1 MQTDALKPRLV
12 SLPTAEFAERAA
24 ALIVEE
30 IRGAIAARGACRLS
44 LSGGETPRA
53 IYAALPSDLPW
64 EKVWITFG
72 DERCVP
78 PDHADSNYKMAR
90 EALFDRVPAA
100 HVFRIRGEVS
110 QEQAAGEYEQLLA
123 TEAARTGEARY
134 VHDLILLGMGEDG
147 HTASLFPG
155 METLQETVRN
165 VVPAFGPKPPPQRVT
180 MTLPLLNAARKVWFI
195 AKGVGKAGVLKQVLN
210 GEPAFPSALVKPA
223 QGEVA
228 WLLNEEL
235 AAAVQG

>member
-1 MQTDALKPRLV
+1 MQTDVIKPRLV
-12 SLPTAEFAERAA
+12 SLPTADFAGRAA
-24 ALIVEE
+24 TLIEDE
-30 IRGAIAARGACRLS
+30 IREAIAARGACRLC
-44 LSGGETPRA
+44 LAGGETPRA
-53 IYAALPSDLPW
+53 IYAALPTDLPW
-64 EKVWITFG
+64 DKVWITFG

-78 PDHADSNYKMAR
+78 PDHADSNYRMAR
-90 EALFDRVPAA
+90 ESLLDRVPAA

-110 QEQAAGEYEQLLA
+110 QEEAAAEYEHLLA

-155 METLQETVRN
+155 METLRETVRN

-180 MTLPLLNAARKVWFI
+180 MTLPLLNAARKVFFL
-195 AKGVGKAGVLKQVLN
+195 AKGVGKTDILREVLS
-210 GEPAFPSALVKPA
+210 GDPALPSALVKPA

-228 WLLNEEL
+228 WLLNAEL

>member
-1 MQTDALKPRLV
+1 MQTNVTGPRVV
-12 SLPTAEFAERAA
+12 SLPTAQYAERAA
-24 ALIVEE
+24 ALIEEE
-30 IRGAIAARGACRLS
+30 IRGAIAARGACRLA
-44 LSGGETPRA
+44 LAGGETPRG
-53 IYAALPSDLPW
+53 IYAALASDLPW

-78 PDHADSNYKMAR
+78 PDDNDSNYRMAR
-90 EALFDRVPAA
+90 EALLDRVPAA
-100 HVFRIRGEVS
+100 HVYRIRGEVS
-110 QEQAAGEYEQLLA
+110 QEQAATEYEQLLA
-123 TEAARTGEARY
+123 TEAARSGEARY

-180 MTLPLLNAARKVWFI
+180 MTLPLLNAARKVFFV
-195 AKGVGKAGVLKQVLN
+195 AKGAGKAEILRKVLS
-210 GEPAFPSALVKPA
+210 GDPAFPSALVKPA

-228 WLLNEEL
+228 WLLTDDL
-235 AAAVQG
+235 AAACA